1 MKKIILIT
9 LFLIIVTCVS
19 YGQYATPNTGV
30 RWNLDSLVGN
40 SSGAITFS
48 GSHYQINQA
57 LIVSQTDTVLINTN
71 ATVKVASG
79 FQIQITGTL
88 KITPPDSVKITAL
101 DTVNM
106 FLGLRFENSPAS
118 VLKKMIFEKSNSIR
132 LVNSNIL
139 IDSCILRDNILASGS
154 LSSGTIDLS
163 GSSPV
168 ISNSKFLRNRRSAI
182 ICAANGTSS
191 PLIVNNLFYHNGVS
205 NSNYPQLNLTRNISG
220 TPIVI
225 RNNTVI
231 GNYTLVG
238 GISISTLVGG
248 PSDVI
253 VENNIV
259 KRNRYGIAFTG
270 TGITGIV
277 SGNLID
283 SNNIQGE
290 PIHGGSGLNFNTTS
304 ASPVQQLI
312 VKRNI
317 VRWNLWG
324 VTIQG
329 VAKPIFG
336 DLSSSDTNKIGLN
349 SFYYNSNNSTTPL
362 IDFYNN
368 TPDSIKAENNYWG
381 FSNLDSIEAHIFH
394 KPDNP
399 SLGFVDYLPFYLPTG
414 VELISP
420 LFPKTFK
427 LYEAYP
433 NPFNPGTVIRF
444 DLPKT
449 EIVKLTIFDIS
460 GREIR
465 VLINSKLNLGTY
477 KYNFNAEGLSSG
489 VYFFRLIAGNTAQTG
504 RLVFLK

>member
-1 MKKIILIT
+1 MKKYISITFILIS
-9 LFLIIVTCVS
+9 IAVTS
-19 YGQYATPNTGV
+19 YAQYITPNTGV
-30 RWNLDSLVGN
+30 KWNLDSLVAN
-40 SSGAITFS
+40 SSGVITFP
-48 GSHYQINQA
+48 GTHYQINQA
-57 LIVSQTDTVLINTN
+57 LTISQSDTVLINTN
-71 ATVKVASG
+71 VTIKVAAG
-79 FQIQITGTL
+79 LQIQISGTL
-88 KITPPDSVKITAL
+88 KIIPPDSVIVTAL
-101 DTVNM
+101 DTASK

-118 VLKKMIFEKSNSIR
+118 VLKKLIFEKSNSVR
-132 LVNSNIL
+132 LVSSNIL
-139 IDSCILRDNILASGS
+139 IDSCIFRDNTLASGS

-163 GSSPV
+163 TSSPV

-220 TPIVI
+220 TPITI

-231 GNYTLVG
+231 GNYPLVG

-248 PSDVI
+248 PSEVI
-253 VENNIV
+253 IENNIV

-277 SGNLID
+277 SGNIID
-283 SNNIQGE
+283 SNNIQGD
-290 PIHGGSGLNFNTTS
+290 PNQGGSGLNFNTTS

-349 SFYYNSNNSTTPL
+349 SFYFNSNNSTTPL

-381 FSNLDSIEAHIFH
+381 FTNLDSIESHIFH

-399 SLGFVDYLPFYLPTG
+399 SLGFVDYLPIYFPLS
-414 VELISP
+414 VEQTSP
-420 LFPKTFK
+420 LLPKSFK

-433 NPFNPGTVIRF
+433 NPFNPGTVIKF
-444 DLPKT
+444 DLPET
-449 EIVKLTIFDIS
+449 EIVKLTVFDIS
-460 GREIR
+460 GRE
-465 VLINSKLNLGTY
+465 VKTLLNSKLSPGTY
-477 KYNFNAEGLSSG
+477 KYSFNAGDLSSG
-489 VYFFRLIAGNTAQTG
+489 VYFLRLIAGSIAQTS

>member
-1 MKKIILIT
+1 MKRNIWILLILISTAST
-9 LFLIIVTCVS
+9 LFA
-19 YGQYATPNTGV
+19 QYITPNTGV
-30 RWNLDSLVGN
+30 KWNLDSLVAN
-40 SSGAITFS
+40 SSGVVTFP
-48 GSHYQINQA
+48 GPHYQINQA
-57 LIVSQTDTVLINTN
+57 LTISQADTVLINTN
-71 ATVKVASG
+71 LEIKVAAG
-79 FQIQITGTL
+79 LQIQISGTL
-88 KITPPDSVKITAL
+88 KIIPPDSVKITAL
-101 DTVNM
+101 DTISM
-106 FLGLRFENSPAS
+106 YLGLRFDNSPAS
-118 VLKKMIFEKSNSIR
+118 VLKKLIFEKSNSIR
-132 LVNSNIL
+132 LISSNLL
-139 IDSCILRDNILASGS
+139 IDSCIFRDNTLASGS

-163 GSSPV
+163 TSSPV

-205 NSNYPQLNLTRNISG
+205 NSNYPQINLTRSIPG
-220 TPIVI
+220 FPITI
-225 RNNTVI
+225 RNNTII

-248 PSDVI
+248 QSEVI
-253 VENNIV
+253 IENNIV

-270 TGITGIV
+270 SGITGIV
-277 SGNLID
+277 SGNIID
-283 SNNIQGE
+283 SNNIQGN
-290 PIHGGSGLNFNTTS
+290 PLQGGSGLNFNTNS

-349 SFYYNSNNSTTPL
+349 RFYYNTNDLTPF

-394 KPDNP
+394 KPD
-399 SLGFVDYLPFYLPTG
+399 SAALGFVDYIPIYFPTG
-414 VELISP
+414 IENISSELTKE
-420 LFPKTFK
+420 FR

-433 NPFNPGTVIRF
+433 NPFNPGTVIKF
-444 DLPKT
+444 DLPRQ
-449 EIVKLTIFDIS
+449 EIVKLTLYDIS
-460 GREIR
+460 GREVR
-465 VLINSKLNLGTY
+465 TLINSKLGPGTY
-477 KYNFNAEGLSSG
+477 KYSFNATGLSSG
-489 VYFFRLIAGNTAQTG
+489 VYFCMLIAGNSVQTR
-504 RLVFLK
+504 RLIFLK